1 MDGRDG
7 EPIETFTGG
16 RFYPFDPRPGEVELA
31 DIAGALAHTCRF
43 GGHCRRFYSVAEHSL
58 YVAEELAGHG
68 ERVQAYGLL
77 HDAGEAY
84 VGDVPRPVK
93 ARLADFEGVEERI
106 REAVWD
112 ALDLPAPTEAEWEAV
127 MAADDRLLAHEA
139 DRLLD
144 DGSWAAAPPGLGYD
158 LDPADR
164 TPPAAAREE
173 FLDRARALLGQ

>member
-1 MDGRDG
+1 MDGREG

-16 RFYPFDPRPGEVELA
+16 RFYPFDPRPAEVQLE
-31 DIAGALAHTCRF
+31 DVAGSLAHTCRF
-43 GGHCRRFYSVAEHSL
+43 GGHCQRFYSVAEHSL
-58 YVAEELAGHG
+58 YVARELADCG

-84 VGDVPRPVK
+84 VGDIPRPVK
-93 ARLADFEGVEERI
+93 ARLGDFEAVEARI

-112 ALDLPAPTEAEWEAV
+112 AVGLPAPTESEWEAV

-144 DGSWAAAPPGLGYD
+144 DGSWATEAPELSYD
-158 LDPADR
+158 LDAADP
-164 TPPAAAREE
+164 TSPSEARGA
-173 FLDRARALLGQ
+173 FLDRARSLLD

>member
-1 MDGRDG
+1 MDGREG

-16 RFYPFDPRPGEVELA
+16 RFYPFDPRSSEVRLE
-31 DIAGALAHTCRF
+31 DIAGSLAHTCRF
-43 GGHCRRFYSVAEHSL
+43 GGHCQRFYSVAEHSL
-58 YVAEELAGHG
+58 YVARELADHG

-93 ARLADFEGVEERI
+93 SRLGDFEAVEARI
-106 REAVWD
+106 RETVWEAVG
-112 ALDLPAPTEAEWEAV
+112 LPAPTEAEWEAV

-144 DGSWAAAPPGLGYD
+144 DGSWATEPPGLGYD
-158 LDPADR
+158 LALPDP
-164 TPPAAAREE
+164 TPPAEARAA
-173 FLDRARALLGQ
+173 FLDRAQSLLD